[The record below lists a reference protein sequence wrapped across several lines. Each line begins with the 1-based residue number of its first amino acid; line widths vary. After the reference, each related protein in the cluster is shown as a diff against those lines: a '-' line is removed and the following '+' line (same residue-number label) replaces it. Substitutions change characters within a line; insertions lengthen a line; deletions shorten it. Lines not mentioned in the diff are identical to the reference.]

1 MDSSKKYRRGSL
13 LPGIHRR
20 AADPD
25 LRGGISSMMR
35 YGYFD
40 DSKKEYIIDNPNTP
54 MSWVN
59 YLGTSEY
66 CGIISNNASG
76 YGFHKSPKS
85 ARLLRFRFNSVP
97 TDRPG
102 RYVYI
107 RDDQD
112 GDYWSASWQPVG
124 KPLDVYRTSCSH
136 GLGYTKFESE
146 YKGISSNYRVFV
158 PIDKPVEIWELEV
171 ENKSDRDRELSLFTY
186 AEWCFW
192 DMNQDLSNF
201 QYILYTCRMGYA
213 NDIVDYSIRLWPISE
228 PKGFMASTLPVASFE
243 TDRDEFIGRYRHEG
257 TPAAVEK
264 GSCANTIAVGGNP
277 CASVQNKIVLKPGEK
292 KYAVYVVGVGDA
304 KTFGAECKK
313 LYSDRANVEREFAR
327 VQEYWRDRLGK
338 YTCETPSALVNSM
351 VNVWNQYQCQTT
363 FNWSRSASFNEAGGR
378 DGLGYRDTNQ
388 DTLGVMHSIPELCRE
403 KLVELLKGQIS
414 DGSAMHGLQPLTWS
428 QGQHNVPPAEHIFS
442 DDHLWL
448 LLSVPAYIKET
459 GDMAFLKESI
469 PYCDKDEA
477 TVFEH
482 LKAALDFSWGKRGPH
497 GLLLG
502 LAADWNDCINLKGK
516 GESIWSTFLYYRA
529 LAEFIELADRAG
541 RSAEAQKY
549 REYLA
554 EIAAKLD
561 QYAWDGDWFLR
572 GYLDSGKKLG
582 GQESEQCKIF
592 INSQTWSVVS
602 GAAEKEKGVRAM
614 DSLKEYLATEH
625 GIVKNFPAYR
635 EPDTEIGAITSF
647 PPGLKENAGIFCH
660 ANTWAVVAECMLGRG
675 DRAFEFY
682 LSFLPAAKNDNAD
695 LYTMEPYVY
704 SQFITGKEHPYKFGR
719 ARNSWLTGTASWSF
733 VAISQYIL
741 GIRASYDGLVID
753 PCIPHEWDGFKATR
767 QFRGKRFDIEVK
779 NPDRICKGVA
789 SLTVNGQKFEGCLI
803 PHGVMKDVNK
813 VEVVLG

>member
-1 MDSSKKYRRGSL
+1 MK
-13 LPGIHRR
+13 
-20 AADPD
+20 
-25 LRGGISSMMR
+25 MR

-40 DSKKEYIIDNPNTP
+40 DTKKEYVIDNPGTP

-76 YGFHKSPKS
+76 YGFYRSPKS
-85 ARLLRFRFNSVP
+85 ARLLRFRFNSIP
-97 TDRPG
+97 MDRPG
-102 RYVYI
+102 RYVYL
-107 RDDQD
+107 RDDED

-124 KPLDVYRTSCSH
+124 KPLDAYRTSCSH

-146 YKGISSNYRVFV
+146 YKGIRSNYRVFV

-171 ENKSDRDRELSLFTY
+171 ENNSGRDRELSLFTY

-192 DMNQDLSNF
+192 NMDQDMSNF
-201 QYILYTCRMGYA
+201 QYILYTCRMGYE
-213 NDIVDYSIRLWPISE
+213 NDIIDYSIRLWPITE

-257 TPAAVEK
+257 TPVAVER
-264 GSCANTIAVGGNP
+264 GSCSNSIAVGGNP
-277 CASVQNKIVLKPGEK
+277 CASVQNKILLKPGEK
-292 KYAVYVVGVGDA
+292 NHVVYIVGVGDA
-304 KTFGAECKK
+304 KTFGVECKK
-313 LYSDRANVEREFAR
+313 YYSDRSNVEKEFDKVR
-327 VQEYWRDRLGK
+327 RYWKERLEG
-338 YTCETPSALVNSM
+338 YTCSTPSALVDSM

-388 DTLGVMHSIPELCRE
+388 DTLGVMHSIPELCRG
-403 KLVELLKGQIS
+403 KLEDLLKGQIS
-414 DGSAMHGLQPLTWS
+414 NGSAMHGLQPLTWK
-428 QGQHNVPPAEHIFS
+428 QGRHNVPPDQNIFS

-448 LLSVPAYIKET
+448 LVSVPAYIKET
-459 GDMAFLKESI
+459 GDFAFLDESI

-477 TVFEH
+477 SVFEH
-482 LKAALDFSWGKRGPH
+482 LKTALEFSWGRRGPH

-516 GESIWSTFLYYRA
+516 GESIWSTFLYYRG
-529 LAEFIELADRAG
+529 LVEFIELAG
-541 RSAEAQKY
+541 RTGHPGDAEKY
-549 REYLA
+549 KGYLG
-554 EIAAKLD
+554 EIAANLD
-561 QYAWDGDWFLR
+561 KYAWDGKWFLR
-572 GYLDSGKKLG
+572 GYLDSGRKLG
-582 GQESEQCKIF
+582 GEESEQSKIF

-602 GAAEKEKGVRAM
+602 GAAGTEKAQAAM
-614 DSLKEYLATEH
+614 DSLKEFLATEH

-635 EPDTEIGAITSF
+635 EPDMEIGAITSF

-660 ANTWAVVAECMLGRG
+660 ANTWAVIAECMLGRG
-675 DRAFEFY
+675 DIAFEYY

-741 GIRASYDGLVID
+741 GVRASYDGLVVD
-753 PCIPHEWDGFKATR
+753 PCIPHDWDGFKVTR
-767 QFRGKRFDIEVK
+767 QFRGRSFDIEVK
-779 NPDRICKGVA
+779 NPDKVCRGVA
-789 SLTVNGQKFEGCLI
+789 SLTVNGRRLEGTLI
-803 PHGVMKDVNK
+803 PDEVMKDVNK
-813 VEVVLG
+813 VGVILG